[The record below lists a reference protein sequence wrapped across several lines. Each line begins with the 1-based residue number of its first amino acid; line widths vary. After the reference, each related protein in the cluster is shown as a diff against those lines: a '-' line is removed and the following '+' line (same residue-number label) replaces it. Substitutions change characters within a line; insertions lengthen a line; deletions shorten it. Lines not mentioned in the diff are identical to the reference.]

1 MFQRSMVRTMKGPS
15 QSTPMFWSS
24 LDCQAQ
30 GRYKV
35 LGLYESVL
43 THLSW
48 SAGHGGCDAIL
59 SADVARAAIGRA
71 GTGARGAAACRVC
84 R

>member
-1 MFQRSMVRTMKGPS
+1 MGNDTCFGPHWTVRQKAVG
-15 QSTPMFWSS
+15 
-24 LDCQAQ
+24 
-30 GRYKV
+30 GV

-71 GTGARGAAACRVC
+71 GTGARGAAACGVC